1 MPATLTEAGKPARRF
16 RAASSVSVIR
26 VDPTRPPA
34 HQCAWHLSPKR
45 LPYSP
50 RRRAQREYEPRRFS
64 GPRKPGADGQCRRG
78 PRTAAEPICRG
89 TERSRPEKQPA
100 GSAGFRLT
108 DPDHRGVE
116 TNDLDSTRRARDAGR
131 HSRRPAREWR
141 VYRHCHS
148 APRRRS
154 SVPHYRGSSQRAFR
168 RLGSPHARSRIGFAL
183 ARPAPGLTDRSETNP
198 SRIGR
203 DEMWEGRV
211 CVFESCWQRSPQ

>member
-1 MPATLTEAGKPARRF
+1 MLGGRARLERATCREASLRHGSPKLIGAGKPARRF
-16 RAASSVSVIR
+16 LAASSVSVIR

-116 TNDLDSTRRARDAGR
+116 TNDLDSTRRAPTQDAIHAGLRGNGACTATVIR
-131 HSRRPAREWR
+131 HLAGDRPYLITAALPNARFAALDHR
-141 VYRHCHS
+141 TPAHGS
-148 APRRRS
+148 AS
-154 SVPHYRGSSQRAFR
+154 LL
-168 RLGSPHARSRIGFAL
+168 LGC
-183 ARPAPGLTDRSETNP
+183 ARPDRS
-198 SRIGR
+198 
-203 DEMWEGRV
+203 
-211 CVFESCWQRSPQ
+211 Q